1 VWIDEEDLSDFAKRA
16 AREVLEGVPDLRNK
30 GLCVGIYDEAGKPVS
45 YVPLNT
51 LQ

>member
-1 VWIDEEDLSDFAKRA
+1 VWIDEKDLSDFAKRA